1 MYFRPILI
9 VLIVLLVVEGVVAL
23 WVVAE
28 RNGWE
33 LPVLEDSAYAQQPP
47 RPTPAPT
54 PTPQPT
60 PAPDDRPL
68 MSAGGPS
75 FGPVP
80 LMPNGKCP
88 SEFPIAQG
96 SACYPKP

>member
-1 MYFRPILI
+1 MLYFRPILI
-9 VLIVLLVVEGVVAL
+9 VLILLLAVEGVVAL

-33 LPVLEDSAYAQQPP
+33 LPVLEDTAHAQQG
-47 RPTPAPT
+47 R
-54 PTPQPT
+54 QPT

-75 FGPVP
+75 FGSVP

-88 SEFPIAQG
+88 SEFSIAQG